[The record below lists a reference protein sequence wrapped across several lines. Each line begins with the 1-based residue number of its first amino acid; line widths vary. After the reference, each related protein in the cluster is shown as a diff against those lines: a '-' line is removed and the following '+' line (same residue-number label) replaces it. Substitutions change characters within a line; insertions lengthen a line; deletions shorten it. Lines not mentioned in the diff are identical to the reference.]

1 MNLDIRNNWRIAGNQ
16 PGLEPAEPQELGIGA
31 PREGLYLRED
41 IEIKGNITVIS
52 FVKSQMK
59 SASKILVDRLIKKAE
74 LLDAGVL
81 QAMMENGKLK
91 TVNPND
97 RSNTMNVDA
106 QPGAHPQL
114 SPGLP
119 YHSPSVSY
127 RYGRPPTSNYP
138 GQPGHP
144 GYHSPA
150 PQHAVMELPGDAYY
164 HHQDPRISQDTSYL
178 HPQSSPRPTHLSFI
192 SNYSGTGSSPEIPQ
206 NSRWSDY
213 YQNQIGPR
221 PDSYISDPG
230 EFRMSGLD
238 QKALPRP
245 PSELPA
251 MTEVR
256 EDHGPPPPPFSE
268 KEKQ

>member
-16 PGLEPAEPQELGIGA
+16 PGIEAAEPQELGIGA

-59 SASKILVDRLIKKAE
+59 AASKILVDRLIKKAE

-81 QAMMENGKLK
+81 QAMFHNGKLK
-91 TVNPND
+91 TVNPLD
-97 RSNTMNVDA
+97 RSNLDA
-106 QPGAHPQL
+106 QAGAHSQL

-119 YHSPSVSY
+119 YHSASVSY
-127 RYGRPPTSNYP
+127 RYGRPPSSNYP
-138 GQPGHP
+138 GQPGYP
-144 GYHSPA
+144 SPA
-150 PQHAVMELPGDAYY
+150 PQNVVMELPGDAYY
-164 HHQDPRISQDTSYL
+164 HHDPHMSQDSSYL
-178 HPQSSPRPTHLSFI
+178 HPQASPRPTHMSFI
-192 SNYSGTGSSPEIPQ
+192 SNYSGTGSSPEIQQ
-206 NSRWSDY
+206 NARWSDC

-230 EFRMSGLD
+230 DLKVTGLD
-238 QKALPRP
+238 PKPLPRP

-251 MTEVR
+251 MDEVG
-256 EDHGPPPPPFSE
+256 EEHLAPPPPFSE
-268 KEKQ
+268 KEKR